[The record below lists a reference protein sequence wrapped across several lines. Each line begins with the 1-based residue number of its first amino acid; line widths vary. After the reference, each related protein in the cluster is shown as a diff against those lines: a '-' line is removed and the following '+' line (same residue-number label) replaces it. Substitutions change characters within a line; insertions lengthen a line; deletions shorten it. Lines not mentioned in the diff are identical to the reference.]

1 LLFVDLAATVASLL
15 ILVAVRIGLWRRQAP
30 RLSTVGAVG
39 TIGGEGAARAAGAAG
54 KPGAA
59 SGEGAAAAAGV
70 AEADLPACTILLPV
84 RNEEVNLAECVA
96 SLAAQTVPARVLIV
110 DDNSEDRTG
119 EMARR
124 LAAGS
129 ERVSTIAA
137 GALRAGWKGKVH
149 ALDVGQRQVATPWT
163 LTTDADT
170 RHAPELLARALAT
183 ARERGLDAL
192 SLAGFQEVVG
202 LGEGLFTPLV
212 FAVLDGLLGDWR
224 RVAGGEAEVANGQF
238 VLVRR
243 AALEAVG
250 GFASVRTEALDDVAL
265 ARRLRRAGFRHAF
278 FRAPDLLRIRM
289 YRGFAG
295 TFRGWRR
302 NLGAIFAGR
311 PALALAVMALL
322 LAPAALLLLGL
333 LGLLGVVA
341 AAAGAGGAAAAGTGS
356 GGLGGAGGIGGTT
369 GIAAIAGCLILW
381 ACGSLASMMVRAGS
395 GHFVPAG
402 LLYPLDALI
411 VAACIAA
418 GLADVS
424 RGKLATWKG
433 RAIDLG

>member
-1 LLFVDLAATVASLL
+1 MHRNGQAIGAALPFVYAAAVVAALL
-15 ILVAVRIGLWRRQAP
+15 ISVAVRVDLWRRRAP
-30 RLSTVGAVG
+30 RLSADG
-39 TIGGEGAARAAGAAG
+39 TAGAAG
-54 KPGAA
+54 TAVASVTAQPAA
-59 SGEGAAAAAGV
+59 PA
-70 AEADLPACTILLPV
+70 ACTILLPV

-96 SLAAQTVPARVLIV
+96 SLVAQSEPARVLVV

-119 EMARR
+119 EIARR
-124 LAAGS
+124 LAAESG
-129 ERVSTIAA
+129 RVSVVAA

-149 ALDVGQRQVATPWT
+149 ALDVGLRQVSTPWI

-183 ARERGLDAL
+183 ARERGLDAV
-192 SLAGFQEVVG
+192 SVAGLQEVVG

-224 RVAGGEAEVANGQF
+224 QVADGRAEVANGQF

-243 AALEAVG
+243 QALDAVG

-265 ARRLRRAGFRHAF
+265 ARRLCQAGFRPGF

-289 YRGFAG
+289 YRGFGG

-311 PALALAVMALL
+311 PALALWVMSLL
-322 LAPAALLLLGL
+322 LAPAALMLG
-333 LGLLGVVA
+333 A
-341 AAAGAGGAAAAGTGS
+341 
-356 GGLGGAGGIGGTT
+356 
-369 GIAAIAGCLILW
+369 GIAAIAGGSGGGAGIAACLILW
-381 ACGSLASMMVRAGS
+381 AAGSAASMLARAGS
-395 GHFVPAG
+395 GHLVPAG

-424 RGKLATWKG
+424 RGKLAPWKG
-433 RAIDLG
+433 RDIDLG